1 MSFIK
6 SRSLWYSLHR
16 NIEAMKKWK
25 SYGSANINKISSLAT
40 AKQKHLSNAVVYL
53 KLDIRH
59 EMTE

>member
-6 SRSLWYSLHR
+6 SRSLWYSLHL
-16 NIEAMKKWK
+16 NAEAMKKWK
-25 SYGSANINKISSLAT
+25 SYDSANINKIPPLAT